1 MTSRR
6 GNKQTNRKFAALRS
20 TFDQR
25 PSQSTDEGAGLC
37 ATSRFWHIPELVYLV
52 IDNYHLIFGPR
63 SNADLASLAR
73 VNKFI
78 GHLALKQ
85 LWKEVDTFDYLT
97 RLVPEDLLEITVSR
111 NEGRK
116 SKRIESLVATN
127 LERYLMYSELAERVF
142 LSTTDTA
149 LQKNTLPKLLAL
161 IERSGQGERHFRRL
175 KHLAIASSLQTAPE
189 AILAFFGRNRSIE
202 SVGIDLYWW
211 ADRPILATFFH
222 KLLPQYLPRVKAI
235 CIRNN
240 MTWASQHLLL
250 TIVPA
255 LRELHHIEALGIK
268 LTIQAA
274 RELLREG
281 VVLLSSCKSLELIL
295 VSQEESNDL
304 ELLESI
310 AHLSAPN
317 FVATLGPPIPGR
329 DTDGKEGI
337 ISGLSPLGREG
348 DNCSSSSPADVL
360 EHSISK
366 PQIQS
371 LSFETTSLEHFCEA
385 FRICREMEYPLKSLK
400 IFPESPAGA
409 SLLALTLIDVVQSYS
424 SLEELTYMDPFDKA
438 IFFDLSVMWDRVNQV
453 LLSERLECLE
463 ELLLGLRHKFPLVE
477 SLVLGPTSRYGDMF
491 IGDSRL
497 VTLYSALNFAST
509 CPKLQHFGIRVDA
522 RKVSAPPAS
531 DAGNGDTI
539 LASSLQS
546 LDLGASYFDD
556 VGYVSSLLRSATP
569 SLKFLESSMILL
581 EEVGISLEEENIVI
595 DICKDLA
602 SCDSEG
608 CQTSVGTAG
617 RSSGVLKLQ
626 VF

>member
-1 MTSRR
+1 
-6 GNKQTNRKFAALRS
+6 
-20 TFDQR
+20 
-25 PSQSTDEGAGLC
+25 
-37 ATSRFWHIPELVYLV
+37 
-52 IDNYHLIFGPR
+52 
-63 SNADLASLAR
+63 
-73 VNKFI
+73 
-78 GHLALKQ
+78 
-85 LWKEVDTFDYLT
+85 
-97 RLVPEDLLEITVSR
+97 
-111 NEGRK
+111 
-116 SKRIESLVATN
+116 
-127 LERYLMYSELAERVF
+127 
-142 LSTTDTA
+142 
-149 LQKNTLPKLLAL
+149 
-161 IERSGQGERHFRRL
+161 
-175 KHLAIASSLQTAPE
+175 
-189 AILAFFGRNRSIE
+189 
-202 SVGIDLYWW
+202 
-211 ADRPILATFFH
+211 
-222 KLLPQYLPRVKAI
+222 
-235 CIRNN
+235 

-268 LTIQAA
+268 LTMQAA

-295 VSQEESNDL
+295 VSQEESNGL

-329 DTDGKEGI
+329 DTDGEEGI
-337 ISGLSPLGREG
+337 ISGLFPLGREG
-348 DNCSSSSPADVL
+348 NNCSSSSPAAVL

-453 LLSERLECLE
+453 LLPERLECLGSLSHIRTLSIKCLTSIFVTE

-556 VGYVSSLLRSATP
+556 AGYVSSLLRSATP

-595 DICKDLA
+595 DICKDLV